1 MGTIHSRI
9 KQRRQELGLS
19 QTQLAEACGVKYQTV
34 QQWEKDPDPDN
45 PKTLSTAPSRRR
57 MPKVADALGVTEEWL
72 RTGTSDNHEALDPI
86 ELQLVSLYRRLPNA
100 AQELLV
106 QQANGLYTALNPG
119 EASAANPFAG
129 KKPGRSGKGEER

>member
-1 MGTIHSRI
+1 MDTIHSRI
-9 KQRRQELGLS
+9 KKRRQELGLS
-19 QTQLAEACGVKYQTV
+19 QPQLAEACGVTYQTV
-34 QQWEKDPDPDN
+34 QQWENEPDPNN

-57 MPKVADALGVTEEWL
+57 MPRVAAALGVTEEWL
-72 RTGTSDNHEALDPI
+72 RTGDRDNHEALDPI
-86 ELQLVSLYRRLPNA
+86 ELQLVNLYRKLPGA

-129 KKPGRSGKGEER
+129 KKPGRAGKGKE

>member
-1 MGTIHSRI
+1 M
-9 KQRRQELGLS
+9 
-19 QTQLAEACGVKYQTV
+19 KYQTV
-34 QQWEKDPDPDN
+34 QQWEKDPAPDN